1 MFGRQPRKS
10 NVWHLLGEHFG
21 QVPPEE
27 IVTSIRRFPIR
38 LRADLQQA
46 LESLFPDSG
55 ASRTVGLHRQHNYGM
70 ISFSDLFERGH
81 GAVHIGPLRYEEV
94 DIGEDQPV
102 RCLEDTLWLLNRDGV
117 PHAIM
122 LSKENNYGQIEGMT
136 VEIACPAGEAAERL
150 SREYFSV
157 LEVEIAKAKSY
168 RGKVLSLE
176 AGHAFTGKSTGILV
190 HKLRTVGTEDIVL
203 PEATRTLLERN
214 VFGFVEQRSKLA
226 AMDLPLKKGLLFYGP
241 PGTGKTHS
249 IHYLASALPDHT
261 TLLIT
266 AEQMGILKEY
276 MALARLLQPSIV
288 VIEDADLI
296 AQDRANVH
304 ACGTEVILNQLL
316 NEMDGLRTDSETLF
330 ILTTNRPNLLEP
342 ALAARP
348 GRIDQAIEF
357 PLPDEEGRRKLAQ
370 LYGAGMKVAE
380 PLLEEI
386 VRRTDRASPAFIKEL
401 MRRTAQFALERA
413 DNGFASREDVE
424 QALDEMLIKGGQLN
438 TRILG
443 GYSD

>member
-1 MFGRQPRKS
+1 M
-10 NVWHLLGEHFG
+10 WHLLGEHFG
-21 QVPPEE
+21 QIPPEE

-46 LESLFPDSG
+46 LKSLFPDG
-55 ASRTVGLHRQHNYGM
+55 AASRTVGLHRQHNYGSF
-70 ISFSDLFERGH
+70 SFSDLFERGR
-81 GAVHIGPLRYEEV
+81 GAVRIGPLRYEEV
-94 DIGEDQPV
+94 DIGEDEPV
-102 RCLEDTLWLLNRDGV
+102 RCLEDTLWLLNRDSV

-150 SREYFSV
+150 SREYFTV
-157 LEVEIAKAKSY
+157 LEGEIAKAKSY

-190 HKLRTVGTEDIVL
+190 HKLRSVSAEEIIL
-203 PEATRTLLERN
+203 SEATRELLRRN
-214 VFGFVEQRSKLA
+214 VFGFIEQREKLA
-226 AMDLPLKKGLLFYGP
+226 GMGLPLKKGLLFYGP

-316 NEMDGLRTDSETLF
+316 NEMDGLRPDSKTLV

-357 PLPDEEGRRKLAQ
+357 PLPGEDGRRRLAQ
-370 LYGAGMKVAE
+370 LYCAGLKVAE

-386 VRRTDRASPAFIKEL
+386 VRRTDRSSPAFIKEL

-424 QALDEMLIKGGQLN
+424 EALNEMLVQGGQLN
-438 TRILG
+438 TRLLG
-443 GYSD
+443 GYTD